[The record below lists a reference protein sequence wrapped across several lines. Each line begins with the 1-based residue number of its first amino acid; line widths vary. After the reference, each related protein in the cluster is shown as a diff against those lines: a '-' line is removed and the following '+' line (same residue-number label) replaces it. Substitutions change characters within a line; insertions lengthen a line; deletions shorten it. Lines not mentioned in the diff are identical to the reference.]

1 MKVGIVCYP
10 THGGSGVV
18 ASELAIGLAK
28 KGHEIHIVS
37 YAPPFRLRS
46 FHQNILI
53 HEVEIASYPLFKY
66 PPYALGLAT
75 KLVELVETYDL
86 ELIHAHYA
94 VPHAASAYLA
104 KQILNSQLIKIITTL
119 HGTDITLVGS
129 DQSFRRVIKFTIEKS
144 DGVTAVS
151 DYLKQQTIREFDI
164 QREIRVIHNFIDPAR
179 PVQHRN
185 QCDRESYAPH
195 GEKILIHAS
204 NFRPVKRVGDVV
216 RIFAE
221 VHARIPAKLILI
233 GDGPERQFT
242 QQLIKDLKLSA
253 DVYFLGEQ
261 DHLEPLFFCADLF
274 LLPSE
279 QESFGLTALEAMNC
293 SVPVIATETG
303 GLPEVIKHGKT
314 GYLCPVGEIKIMA
327 EKSIELL
334 SNPEKHELFKQ
345 QARRRAKQ
353 SFNADQIIPQYEAFY
368 EEILRAK

>member
-18 ASELAIGLAK
+18 ASELAIGLAR

-46 FHQNILI
+46 FHQNIFI
-53 HEVEIASYPLFKY
+53 HEVGIASYPLFKY

-75 KLVELVETYDL
+75 KLVELVEAYDL

-119 HGTDITLVGS
+119 HGTDITLVGA

-164 QREIRVIHNFIDPAR
+164 QREIRVIYNFVDPAR
-179 PVQHRN
+179 PAQRRN

-195 GEKILIHAS
+195 GEKILMHAS

-216 RIFAE
+216 RIFAK
-221 VHARIPAKLILI
+221 VHAKIPAKLILI
-233 GDGPERQFT
+233 GDGPERPFI

-303 GLPEVIKHGKT
+303 GLPEVITHGET
-314 GYLCPVGEIKIMA
+314 GYLYPVGEIKKMA
-327 EKSIELL
+327 QKSIELL

-345 QARRRAKQ
+345 QARRRATQ